1 MSFKQASA
9 VGLMMQESGRE
20 NRLRDPGMIPDQC
33 KITRSQQTM
42 IRTVLKVLLRTPWTK
57 NSCRCQSPSR
67 HIEVFVVCEG
77 YWHRPALVHS
87 VKATACGRAGSSAL
101 SRTVADPL
109 RHPAANRASLSHG
122 LEYAGDI
129 VESPW
134 ISQSGNLTCRGAMC
148 SGFARHHDCPE
159 KLQQLLKYWVA
170 PGSSA
175 IVSDSI
181 LRRACS
187 GLHQACAL
195 TNDEGEASCAPS
207 MIPSRLSRLGTA
219 AGS

>member
-1 MSFKQASA
+1 VKVIGTVQPWS
-9 VGLMMQESGRE
+9 
-20 NRLRDPGMIPDQC
+20 
-33 KITRSQQTM
+33 IT
-42 IRTVLKVLLRTPWTK
+42 
-57 NSCRCQSPSR
+57 
-67 HIEVFVVCEG
+67 
-77 YWHRPALVHS
+77 
-87 VKATACGRAGSSAL
+87 VKATACGRPRMHQHSA
-101 SRTVADPL
+101 VQF

-181 LRRACS
+181 LHRACS